1 MTSILY
7 KVFINPFIHLVFFY
21 HSLYIF
27 AVVFSFLC
35 VRVVGSKQEEVC
47 VKHAEKKIKRFV
59 SIAFIVLDSSWMQ
72 ATYV

>member
-35 VRVVGSKQEEVC
+35 VGVGVNKQEEEC
-47 VKHAEKKIKRFV
+47 V
-59 SIAFIVLDSSWMQ
+59 
-72 ATYV
+72 